1 MTKKSHCIVR
11 QTGVVKAND
20 RPGKTGGARIQPGWR
35 FAASSVWGVM
45 ALVLWLTAASGH
57 AQDSQPSESRLKAAF
72 LFNFAKFVEWPPEAF
87 TGKTAPLVIG
97 VLGENSFGKDLE
109 QTIQGKTV
117 NDRPL
122 QVKEYRAV
130 AEATNCHILFIC
142 ASEKKLLP
150 EIFEA
155 LRGTAILTVGET
167 DRFTQTGGMI
177 NFVVEGNKIR
187 FEIKDETAKK
197 AKLKISSKLLNLAV
211 PATR

>member
-1 MTKKSHCIVR
+1 MTEKTHGVVR
-11 QTGVVKAND
+11 QTGVVKTND
-20 RPGKTGGARIQPGWR
+20 RPGEAGFTRIQAGWR
-35 FAASSVWGVM
+35 SAATPVWSLM
-45 ALVLWLTAASGH
+45 VLILLLTAARGH

-87 TGKTAPLVIG
+87 AGKTAPLVIG
-97 VLGENSFGKDLE
+97 VLGENPFGKDLE

-122 QVKEYRAV
+122 QVKEYRSV

-142 ASEKKLLP
+142 ASEKKRLP

-155 LRGTAILTVGET
+155 LRGTAVLTVGET
-167 DRFTQTGGMI
+167 DRFIQAGGMI

-187 FEIKDETAKK
+187 FEIKDETARKV
-197 AKLKISSKLLNLAV
+197 KLKISSKLLNLAV
-211 PATR
+211 PVGR